1 MKLIGYLIIAV
12 CVITGALST
21 ITAYH
26 IDINKLTDEQ
36 LMVSDSAYVHLNHGA
51 GIVQTDHAEGAAH
64 DPVPLY
70 EQGAELTPDVLAA
83 LRASDVGRVRV
94 KEFSYARWDMWWL
107 FAISVVGLIAGGMM
121 VKASVRK
128 EIAEADA
135 ASALNPSGTPAGALA
150 RILEIVE
157 SLETDLPGIS
167 NEHEQMQTIIDR
179 LDEMQKELSMQIVE
193 GRTLLIG
200 KLGMRG
206 FAEFMD
212 AFSRLE
218 RTLNRAWSAA
228 ADGVGHEAMACL
240 DEAFEMK
247 DFVRSKLPA

>member
-1 MKLIGYLIIAV
+1 MKLLGYLVIAI

-36 LMVSDSAYVHLNHGA
+36 LKISDTEYVHLNYGA
-51 GIVQTDHAEGAAH
+51 GLVDSGHDDGVEH

-70 EQGAELTPDVLAA
+70 EQGVELTPAVLTV

-94 KEFSYARWDMWWL
+94 KEFSFARWDMWWL
-107 FAISVVGLIAGGMM
+107 FAISVVGLIAGGIM
-121 VKASVRK
+121 VKSAVRN
-128 EIAEADA
+128 EIAAADA
-135 ASALNPSGTPAGALA
+135 ASAANPTGTPAGALA
-150 RILEIVE
+150 RILEIVK
-157 SLETDLPGIS
+157 SLENDLPGMQD
-167 NEHEQMQTIIDR
+167 EHEQMQAIIDR
-179 LDEMQKELSMQIVE
+179 LDEMQKELSMQIVD
-193 GRTLLIG
+193 GRTMLIG

-212 AFSRLE
+212 AFSKLE

-228 ADGVGHEAMACL
+228 ADGVGHEALACL
-240 DEAFEMK
+240 DEAFGMTEA
-247 DFVRSKLPA
+247 VRSKLPS